1 MKFSFPN
8 VRNFRTQIFLSFS
21 VMILLIII
29 WFLTY
34 LTIDRKIDHLNNF
47 SYKSYQVSQDFSTNI
62 KRFQTFLL
70 YGYKEKDFYIHH
82 NQKDL
87 SQYISNL
94 NRQRAA
100 INSIYKESR
109 ELQIEINEK
118 QMLRLF
124 NKIDLLIANVNQY
137 KKIALIRGFKD
148 YGIEGK
154 MRNKAHFL
162 EEKKYLKA
170 FTILQFRRHEKDY
183 MLRSEK
189 TYLQKFQNLYNNTIQ
204 SNEISPVSK
213 QILKDYK
220 RYFDTLVMLTN
231 QLGHAQNL
239 GLNGKINQSNEE
251 IENLFNLIISYNEI
265 RINQLKANLFYFQIG
280 QTLLMIAIALFLCVY
295 ISKYFTKDIKLL
307 SLDISNFIFSNFK
320 NTNSNL
326 LQQSSIKEVNFLLN
340 SYKILKEKLNENLV
354 ALEKNNETANN
365 TAKFKTQF
373 LANMSHEIRSPLNGV
388 IGMLNILKTSPLNSD
403 QSEYIEIAEHSANHL
418 LGIVNMILDH
428 SKMEAGKVKLEQ
440 HPTHLKNELSKLI
453 RLFEYRIKDKN
464 IALHFNFDEH
474 IESNILCDNL
484 RLQQVLINLL
494 DNAIKFTTVGN
505 VKLEVSHIEE
515 HDNIQKINFRVMDS
529 GIGIDVN
536 KTEQL
541 LLAFEQADL
550 TTTRKYGGTGL
561 GLTISNQLISLM
573 GGSKLNIIAL
583 KEGGSS
589 FSFDIPFKINKTSLA
604 VENTANASIS
614 SNKNSVNK
622 ALIVEDNLINQKVLR
637 KLLDKIN
644 IPADIANN
652 GIEAVALFEKNDY
665 DIIFMDLHMPE
676 MDGFEATK
684 KIHSLAKYKAKNI
697 PIIAVTASAFDED
710 KIKAIANGMD
720 DFVSKPIVLKN
731 LEETIVKQMKLHY
744 SV

>member
-1 MKFSFPN
+1 
-8 VRNFRTQIFLSFS
+8 
-21 VMILLIII
+21 MILLIII

-204 SNEISPVSK
+204 SNKISPVSK

-251 IENLFNLIISYNEI
+251 IENLFILIISYNEI

-320 NTNSNL
+320 NNNSNL

-373 LANMSHEIRSPLNGV
+373 LANMSHEIRSPLNGI

-464 IALHFNFDEH
+464 IALHFNFDER

-589 FSFDIPFKINKTSLA
+589 FSFDIPFKINKTSLV
-604 VENTANASIS
+604 VENTANTSIS

>member
-1 MKFSFPN
+1 
-8 VRNFRTQIFLSFS
+8 
-21 VMILLIII
+21 MILLIII

-118 QMLRLF
+118 QMLRLY

-137 KKIALIRGFKD
+137 KKIVLIRGFKD

-189 TYLQKFQNLYNNTIQ
+189 SYLQKFQNLYNNTIQ

-265 RINQLKANLFYFQIG
+265 RINQLKTNLFYFQIG

-354 ALEKNNETANN
+354 ALEKNNEAANN

-464 IALHFNFDEH
+464 IALHFNFDKQ

-494 DNAIKFTTVGN
+494 DNAIKFTSAGD
-505 VKLEVSHIEE
+505 VKLEVNLIEQQ
-515 HDNIQKINFRVMDS
+515 DNIQKINFRVMDS

-589 FSFDIPFKINKTSLA
+589 FSFDIPFKINKTSLV

>member
-1 MKFSFPN
+1 M
-8 VRNFRTQIFLSFS
+8 IF
-21 VMILLIII
+21 LIII

-70 YGYKEKDFYIHH
+70 YGYKEKDFYINH

-94 NRQRAA
+94 KKQREE
-100 INSIYKESR
+100 INLIHKESK
-109 ELQIEINEK
+109 ELNIEINEK
-118 QMLRLF
+118 HMLQLF
-124 NKIDLLIANVNQY
+124 NTIDRLITYVNQY

-148 YGIEGK
+148 YGVEGK
-154 MRNKAHFL
+154 MRNEAHFL
-162 EEKKYLKA
+162 EEKEYLKPY
-170 FTILQFRRHEKDY
+170 TILQFRRHEKDY
-183 MLRSEK
+183 LIRSEK
-189 TYLQKFQNLYNNTIQ
+189 TYLQKFQNLYNATIL
-204 SNEISPVSK
+204 SKEINADSK
-213 QILKDYK
+213 QILQAYK
-220 RYFDTLVMLTN
+220 HYFDRLVMLTN
-231 QLGHAQNL
+231 QLGQAQNL

-251 IENLFNLIISYNEI
+251 IEKLFTQIIAYNETRINELKTNLF
-265 RINQLKANLFYFQIG
+265 FFQIG

-307 SLDISNFIFSNFK
+307 SLDISNFIISNFK

-326 LQQSSIKEVNFLLN
+326 PQQSSIKEVDFLLN

-354 ALEKNNETANN
+354 SLEKNNEAANN

-388 IGMLNILKTSPLNSD
+388 IGMLNILKTSPLNGD

-428 SKMEAGKVKLEQ
+428 SKMEAGKMKLEQ
-440 HPTHLKNELSKLI
+440 YPIHLKKELSKLI

-464 IALHFNFDEH
+464 IALHFNFDNS

-494 DNAIKFTTVGN
+494 DNAIKFTTAGD
-505 VKLEVSHIEE
+505 VKLEVRFLEQQ
-515 HDNIQKINFRVMDS
+515 DNIQKINFRVMDS

-561 GLTISNQLISLM
+561 GLTISNQLINLM

-583 KEGGSS
+583 EEGGSS
-589 FSFDIPFKINKTSLA
+589 FSFDIPFQLNTTLFHFENQNELVNNK
-604 VENTANASIS
+604 
-614 SNKNSVNK
+614 SNKDIQK
-622 ALIVEDNLINQKVLR
+622 ALIVEDNIINQKVLK
-637 KLLDKIN
+637 KLLDKLN
-644 IPADIANN
+644 IPSTIANN
-652 GIEAVALFEKNDY
+652 GLEAVNLFEKNDY

-684 KIHSLAKYKAKNI
+684 KIHSLKKYKLKNI
-697 PIIAVTASAFDED
+697 PIIAVTASAFEED
-710 KIKAIANGMD
+710 KNKAIASGMD
-720 DFVSKPIVLKN
+720 DFISKPIVMKN
-731 LEETIVKQMKLHY
+731 LEETIAKQTEQQIAL
-744 SV
+744 

>member
-1 MKFSFPN
+1 
-8 VRNFRTQIFLSFS
+8 
-21 VMILLIII
+21 MILLIII

-94 NRQRAA
+94 NRQRAT

-189 TYLQKFQNLYNNTIQ
+189 NYLQKFQNLYNNTIQ

-428 SKMEAGKVKLEQ
+428 SKMEAGKIKLEQ

-464 IALHFNFDEH
+464 IALHFNFDER

-484 RLQQVLINLL
+484 RLLQVLINLL
-494 DNAIKFTTVGN
+494 DNAIKFTTVGD
-505 VKLEVSHIEE
+505 VKLEVNHIEE